1 MAGAIQLTEVD
12 FDQIKQNLVDYLK
25 STKNFTDYDSDG
37 SNLQVILNLISYQA
51 QLNAYSVNMVANESF
66 LTSSSIRKNVVSNA
80 KSLGYTPVSARS
92 AKTFVDFEFYLE
104 REAYPN
110 GFPQYLQIDPGPAFN
125 SSGVGVGMNGFIFN
139 CIDTQVAGVRSNGI
153 CTFKEVPVYE
163 GVILTNEFIVDESDY
178 DQRFIIKNNNID
190 TTTIRVEIQEDPN
203 EEITRFYREA
213 NNLVTLT
220 QDSRV
225 FWVDEVLDGYYQL
238 TFGDGY
244 FGKKLKNGAK
254 INVTY
259 LLSNGPLANGIQG
272 VDSIAFI
279 GKTSDSNGTVIT
291 DRPYV
296 FNVPVTEGGSEVEN
310 VPSIK
315 NRAPKHYAAQ
325 TRCVTSEDY
334 DTIIREIFPA
344 VDDIYIYGG
353 EEMDIPQYGRVFV
366 AIKPSTGEKLSTITK
381 KLIKDSLRQFRVASI
396 DVKLVDPEILYV
408 EMNTMAY
415 YDDRQ
420 TLKDNANIVSSVRET
435 LTKYA
440 ESSSVTSFGGAVR
453 YSKIIASIDDSD
465 YSITRNTS
473 EITMRK
479 DLKAVENTN
488 ASYEVCFEN
497 PIKEDA
503 KNVVV
508 YSSGFRIEN
517 DGVLDLKTYY
527 FENIPSCD
535 PEGFYKLRLFYFD
548 NSNQKIIVNED
559 FGDLDIIKGELK
571 FGYDNPVTIV
581 DTIEPSSIIEIRA
594 IPAEQDIVA
603 RRSVYLSLD
612 ISKSNIN
619 AAADSV
625 VSGS

>member
-25 STKNFTDYDSDG
+25 STKNFTDYDFDG

-51 QLNAYSVNMVANESF
+51 QLNAYSANMVANESF

-92 AKTFVDFEFYLE
+92 AKTYVDFEFYLE
-104 REAYPN
+104 REDYPN
-110 GFPQYLQIDPGPAFN
+110 GFPQYLQLSAGPTFN
-125 SSGVGVGMNGFIFN
+125 SSGSSSNFIFN

-153 CTFKEVPVYE
+153 CTFKEVPIYE
-163 GVILTNEFIVDESDY
+163 GVILTHEFFVDESDY

-203 EEITRFYREA
+203 EDITRFYREA

-225 FWVDEVLDGYYQL
+225 YWVDEVLDGYYQL

-244 FGKKLKNGAK
+244 FGKKLKNGSK

-259 LLSNGPLANGIQG
+259 LLSNGSLGNGIQG
-272 VDSIAFI
+272 VESLSYIA
-279 GKTSDSNGTVIT
+279 KTTDSNGVTLT
-291 DRPYV
+291 DRPLV
-296 FNVPVTEGGSEVEN
+296 FNVPVTEGGSEVET
-310 VPSIK
+310 VSSIK

-344 VDDIYIYGG
+344 IDDIYIYGG

-396 DVKLVDPEILYV
+396 DVRLVDPDILYV

-420 TLKDNANIVSSVRET
+420 TLKDNANIVTSVRET
-435 LTKYA
+435 LLKYS

-465 YSITRNTS
+465 YSITRNTT
-473 EITMRK
+473 EVTMRK

-497 PIKEDA
+497 QIREDS
-503 KNVVV
+503 KNVVIH
-508 YSSGFRIEN
+508 SSGFRIEN

-527 FENIPSCD
+527 FENIPTCD

-548 NSNQKIIVNED
+548 NSNQKIITNED
-559 FGDLDIIKGELK
+559 FGNVDIIKGELK
-571 FGYDNPVTIV
+571 FGYDTPVNVI
-581 DTIEPSSIIEIRA
+581 DTIEPNSIIEIRA
-594 IPAEQDIVA
+594 IPSEQDIIA
-603 RRSVYLSLD
+603 RRSVYLQLD

-619 AAADSV
+619 AVSDSV